1 MGQLI
6 PRHNRFNSD
15 LMVKMTDLDEKNRNR
30 NSCLV
35 TLKSRVVESLC
46 RGIDSV
52 SKSIIHCSRFMII
65 RKICVAQESRYR
77 YESFRSWSSLNNLQ
91 RLAPG
96 WFINIENHYEMVAT
110 TQWHQIASIHF
121 DPKIIELTLLLSF
134 LIASNQTIE
143 TEHDTSPST
152 R

>member
-65 RKICVAQESRYR
+65 RKICVAQESLESRYR
-77 YESFRSWSSLNNLQ
+77 YESFRSSLNYLH
-91 RLAPG
+91 RLASG
-96 WFINIENHYEMVAT
+96 WFFNIENHYEMVAA
-110 TQWHQIASIHF
+110 TQ
-121 DPKIIELTLLLSF
+121 
-134 LIASNQTIE
+134 
-143 TEHDTSPST
+143 
-152 R
+152 